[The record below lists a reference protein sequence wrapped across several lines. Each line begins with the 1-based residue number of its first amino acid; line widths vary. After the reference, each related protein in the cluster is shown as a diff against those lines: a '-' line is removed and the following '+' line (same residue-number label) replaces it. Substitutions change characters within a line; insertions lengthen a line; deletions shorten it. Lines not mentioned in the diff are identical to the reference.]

1 MNARIPLVSIAFF
14 LSGAAALIYQVTWQ
28 RLLALHSGVGIYS
41 VAMIVA
47 AFMVGLGLGS
57 HLGGVLSVRL
67 PPRTALLAFATLELA
82 IGFFGLAS
90 GRLYYDWLYLRAG
103 GLYATPWRAAILHFV
118 SPALPTILMGMSLP
132 LLVRAMVRDAPHAA
146 RPIGLLYGVNV
157 LGACPGAPV
166 TPWGPGRSFGVR
178 EALSRAGRLRRLVV
192 VFLAWECALLASSAV
207 AILALV
213 LMPPR
218 TPFFAWFFELWGGHR
233 SYNLGGAWSWPPVWR
248 LYVLLPLVLY
258 GLPTV

>member
-1 MNARIPLVSIAFF
+1 PPTRWGGGARPRRGGRPAPPRSRRPRPPGSGWARSPGKRAGLSASASSPPASVSSPAGPGRHASVVAAAFF

-41 VAMIVA
+41 IAMIVA

-103 GLYATPWRAAILHFV
+103 GLYATSWRAAILHFV
-118 SPALPTILMGMSLP
+118 SLALPTILMGMSLP
-132 LLVRAMVRDAPHAA
+132 LLVRAMVRDTTHAA
-146 RPIGLLYGVNV
+146 R
-157 LGACPGAPV
+157 
-166 TPWGPGRSFGVR
+166 
-178 EALSRAGRLRRLVV
+178 
-192 VFLAWECALLASSAV
+192 
-207 AILALV
+207 
-213 LMPPR
+213 
-218 TPFFAWFFELWGGHR
+218 
-233 SYNLGGAWSWPPVWR
+233 
-248 LYVLLPLVLY
+248 
-258 GLPTV
+258 TV